1 MDLWT
6 VTLLRALNKAGI
18 WGKLLRLEDLSR
30 TKLCGTLV
38 CVGLAQA
45 CPAGH
50 GVVHCP
56 KRASTMCL
64 VCLDHLFWAST
75 EPWAAIKPS
84 IEPQAHISWMR
95 PSVSVR
101 LSSLSWMYAI
111 ADPKQLW
118 WLSLAHFL
126 QPSQFG
132 TFCSVSMMCT
142 GIFQKICLNVCFRK
156 WLTVQ
161 WVLRNLLQSL
171 AWNYQRVTLS
181 TSILLF
187 LILFSKNIYREGA
200 RQLEGVSWFLKST
213 WCQPEKLISIRM

>member
-6 VTLLRALNKAGI
+6 VTMLRALNKAGT
-18 WGKLLRLEDLSR
+18 WGKLLRLEDLAG
-30 TKLCGTLV
+30 LN
-38 CVGLAQA
+38 CVGPWSVWAWHGLVQMGMEL
-45 CPAGH
+45 CTVLRGH
-50 GVVHCP
+50 PPCALSAWTISSEHPLNP
-56 KRASTMCL
+56 KLTF
-64 VCLDHLFWAST
+64 HGW
-75 EPWAAIKPS
+75 
-84 IEPQAHISWMR
+84 R

-118 WLSLAHFL
+118 WLLLVHFL
-126 QPSQFG
+126 QRSQFG

-142 GIFQKICLNVCFRK
+142 GIFQKICLNVCFGK

-187 LILFSKNIYREGA
+187 LILVSKNMYREGV

-213 WCQPEKLISIRM
+213 